1 MRLSR
6 ARARTA
12 TKSLAVVA
20 IDDAVWRGGCEGDD
34 CRAFPHG
41 RARRV
46 CIIAVRLPPVAVYS
60 SLTPAIFGL
69 DPGGSGPFSWV
80 RQGASRL
87 SPPSCRPGLSAG
99 RAAGRLFVCRR
110 WPAVA
115 GQVGRHRRP
124 HHRQSWSAEKST
136 SRTAYKPF
144 SRHRR
149 GLGLPDSQKRR
160 LGRHIAPG
168 KPFRPFRPSTRLR
181 PLFLEDRFS
190 DLGDSPAVV
199 QPRAHAPG

>member
-1 MRLSR
+1 MRRGRRR
-6 ARARTA
+6 AWPAPGPVRGHGHDDGDGRRGLASSAALTRTRANGHE
-12 TKSLAVVA
+12 VA
-20 IDDAVWRGGCEGDD
+20 GRCGDRRCGVARRLRGDD

-60 SLTPAIFGL
+60 SLTPAVFGL

-110 WPAVA
+110 WPAA
-115 GQVGRHRRP
+115 ADQVGRHRRP

-136 SRTAYKPF
+136 LQNGLQAVF
-144 SRHRR
+144 S
-149 GLGLPDSQKRR
+149 PS
-160 LGRHIAPG
+160 PG
-168 KPFRPFRPSTRLR
+168 PGATR
-181 PLFLEDRFS
+181 
-190 DLGDSPAVV
+190 
-199 QPRAHAPG
+199 QPENAA